1 MERFAVEN
9 RMALD
14 FEPADVATAR
24 ETLTISQLNRAVA
37 GLLARGFPLVRVI
50 GEVSGF
56 TRAASGHWYFALKD
70 DRAQVRCVM
79 FRSRNAS
86 IVRPPRDG
94 EAVEV
99 LAQVTLYEPRGEY
112 QLTIEAL
119 QLAGLGRLYEEFVR
133 RRERLAAEGLF
144 DARHKRALP
153 ALPRT
158 VGVITSLQAAALRD
172 VVTTLARRAP
182 YCRVIVY
189 PVPVQGDGAAQQ
201 IAAMLATASARA
213 EVDVL
218 LLVRGGG
225 SIEDL
230 WAFNEEVV
238 ARALRAC
245 RIPVVVG
252 VGHESDFTIADFAAD
267 VRAPTP
273 TAAAELAAPDAVGL
287 RARVADCARRLQ
299 HLMRAAFEG
308 RQQRLDYAQRTLAT
322 PRSALAGT
330 RARLEQLA
338 LRAARAQQRALHDR
352 RQRLAHLFPGLRRP
366 DLGRA
371 QRTID
376 ASAAR
381 LAALAG
387 ALLQA
392 DRTRLARLA
401 GALAQLDPRAVLGRG
416 YSIVR
421 DAHGRAVTSA
431 RQLAVGD
438 ALALH
443 FGDGGAAARV
453 ERVALDADTTA
464 Q

>member
-1 MERFAVEN
+1 
-9 RMALD
+9 MALD
-14 FEPADVATAR
+14 FEPGDAATAR
-24 ETLTISQLNRAVA
+24 QALTVSLLNRAVA
-37 GLLARGFPLVRVI
+37 ELLSRGFPLVRVI

-79 FRSRNAS
+79 FRSRNALA
-86 IVRPPRDG
+86 VRPPRDG
-94 EAVEV
+94 DAVEV

-112 QLTIEAL
+112 QLTIESMQA
-119 QLAGLGRLYEEFVR
+119 AGLGRLYEEFVR
-133 RRERLAAEGLF
+133 RRERLAAAGLF
-144 DARHKRALP
+144 DAERKRALP
-153 ALPRT
+153 ALPHA
-158 VGVITSLQAAALRD
+158 VGVVTSLQAAALRD

-189 PVPVQGDGAAQQ
+189 PVPVQGEGAAER

-225 SIEDL
+225 SLEDL

-273 TAAAELAAPDAVGL
+273 TAAAEIAAPDAAVL
-287 RARVADCARRLQ
+287 RARVGDAARRLRQ
-299 HLMRAAFEG
+299 LLRAAFEA
-308 RQQRLDYAQRTLAT
+308 RQQRLDYALRTLAT
-322 PRSALAGT
+322 PRAALAGM
-330 RARLEQLA
+330 RARLEQLV
-338 LRAARAQQRALHDR
+338 LRAGRAQQSALRD
-352 RQRLAHLFPGLRRP
+352 
-366 DLGRA
+366 GRE
-371 QRTID
+371 
-376 ASAAR
+376 R
-381 LAALAG
+381 LAALGARLPRPDTGRPRQSVHAAAVRLATFAG
-387 ALLQA
+387 ALLQS
-392 DRTRLARLA
+392 DRARLARLA
-401 GALAQLDPRAVLGRG
+401 GALAQLDPRAVLARG

-421 DAHGRAVTSA
+421 DAHGRAVTSV
-431 RQLAVGD
+431 RQLTVGD
-438 ALALH
+438 ALALR
-443 FGDGGAAARV
+443 FGDGAAAARV
-453 ERVALDADTTA
+453 ERVELERDPPA